1 MKKRFLKAAG
11 CVVLFLT
18 AGLGYA
24 AFVQKT
30 GWASPCL
37 FREVTGYLCPGC
49 GVTRM
54 CLSLLQLD
62 LAAAFS
68 YNPALFL
75 LTPIFAVIFVPYL
88 AGYIRSGKR
97 ELSRAQNRM
106 LYVCIAVLL
115 VFGVVRN
122 FV

>member
-11 CVVLFLT
+11 CVVLFLI

-30 GWASPCL
+30 GWAIPCL

-54 CLSLLQLD
+54 CLSMLQLD
-62 LAAAFS
+62 FAAAFS

-75 LTPIFAVIFVPYL
+75 LLPIFAVIFVPYV
-88 AGYIRSGKR
+88 AGYIRSGKW

-106 LYVCIAVLL
+106 LYVCIAALL
-115 VFGVVRN
+115 VFGVARN